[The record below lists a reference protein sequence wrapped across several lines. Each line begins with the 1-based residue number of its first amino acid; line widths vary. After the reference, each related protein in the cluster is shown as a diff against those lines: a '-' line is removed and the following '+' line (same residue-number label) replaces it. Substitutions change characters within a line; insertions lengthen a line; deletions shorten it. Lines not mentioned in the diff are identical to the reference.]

1 MYAIISKKGIILIF
15 WDEESFRKE
24 SVFKIFQ
31 ISFYFSYYREFVID
45 N

>member
-1 MYAIISKKGIILIF
+1 MYAIISKKGIILTF

-31 ISFYFSYYREFVID
+31 ISPTFRIIGNS
-45 N
+45 